1 MKQASAILNSV
12 SLIRGRIE
20 WNAKFV
26 FVCIQTTMVFVLQ
39 QERIRAN
46 YVHCHHNFFAQAGQ
60 RIIMIAGVPLST
72 TNMLRI
78 AYIGRDGGA
87 G

>member
-1 MKQASAILNSV
+1 M
-12 SLIRGRIE
+12 
-20 WNAKFV
+20 
-26 FVCIQTTMVFVLQ
+26 TFVLQ

-60 RIIMIAGVPLST
+60 RIIMIAGVPLGTPGT